1 MHVPSAGEYILLA
14 RTANGTAGGGWSHL
28 LLSVNGGPSSQF
40 HITNKGWEN
49 WTLSTA
55 RIHLNAGENTIR
67 FTKGEGYGE
76 IDFFDIKP
84 AN

>member
-1 MHVPSAGEYILLA
+1 M
-14 RTANGTAGGGWSHL
+14 
-28 LLSVNGGPSSQF
+28 LSVNDGTADKF

-49 WTLSTA
+49 WGLSTA
-55 RIHLNAGENTIR
+55 RVQLKAGVNTIR
-67 FTKGEGYGE
+67 FSKGEGYGE